1 MQIPQ
6 DTRVRQY
13 ELTYLVPASLTNDEV
28 SQVDAAVEKLVKK
41 HKGTTVSKEDWGKKT
56 LAYTI
61 QTAGKRHTEAVYKF
75 MVLEFDT
82 ANTVAF
88 EKDIFLN
95 QSIIRHLLV
104 VAQPKKAKAS
114 EAVKTEKES

>member
-1 MQIPQ
+1 MHIPQ
-6 DTRVRQY
+6 DKRVRQY
-13 ELTYLVPASLTNDEV
+13 ELTYLLPAGLTSDELN
-28 SQVDAAVEKLVKK
+28 QADTAVEKLVKK
-41 HKGTTVSKEDWGKKT
+41 HKGSVISKEDWGKRT

-61 QTAGKRHTEAVYKF
+61 QAGGKRHTEAVYRF
-75 MVLEFDT
+75 TVLEFDT

-104 VAQPKKAKAS
+104 IAEATPEKATEAVSGES
-114 EAVKTEKES
+114 EA

>member
-6 DTRVRQY
+6 DKRVRQY

-28 SQVDAAVEKLVKK
+28 SQVEAAVEKLVKK
-41 HKGTTVSKEDWGKKT
+41 HKGTTVSKEDWGKKP

-61 QTAGKRHTEAVYKF
+61 QVGGKRHNEAVYKF
-75 MVLEFDT
+75 VVLEFDT
-82 ANTVAF
+82 AHTVAF

-95 QSIIRHLLV
+95 QTIIRHLLV
-104 VAQPKKAKAS
+104 VVEPEKAKAS
-114 EAVKTEKES
+114 EAVVTENKA